1 MSDHA
6 FGLLTLGALV
16 LAAVLF
22 IGAALYELRIDL
34 FLSGVR
40 ELSVNSLRS
49 RAGMTPEENKR
60 LRAAVRD
67 HRALALTPGADI
79 DPYLRHLYVRE
90 RWTRRCAWAAALLLI
105 TSILTRPAGV

>member
-16 LAAVLF
+16 LTAVLF
-22 IGAALYELRIDL
+22 IGASLYDLRIGL

-40 ELSVNSLRS
+40 ELSVDGLRS
-49 RAGMTPEENKR
+49 RAGTTFEENRR

-67 HRALALTPGADI
+67 HRALAFTPGAGI
-79 DPYLRHLYVRE
+79 DPYLRQLYVRE
-90 RWTRRCAWAAALLLI
+90 RWVRRCAWAAALVLI
-105 TSILTRPAGV
+105 TSILTRPAGA